1 MTQHEVDD
9 VSEYNVVWLTPDS
22 DLWNPN
28 DASFVEDEGAF
39 LHSDGTVNMV
49 TDPRPRE
56 NGDFLM
62 SQVSKLV
69 ATGTNYNESPPGLGE
84 VYDD

>member
-1 MTQHEVDD
+1 MTQHEIINVADYD
-9 VSEYNVVWLTPDS
+9 VVWLTPDFNFW
-22 DLWNPN
+22 DPN
-28 DASFVEDEGAF
+28 NASFAEDESAF
-39 LHSDGTVNMV
+39 LHSDGTMNMV
-49 TDPRPRE
+49 TEPQPRE

-69 ATGTNYNESPPGLGE
+69 ATGTNYNESPPGLGG